1 MSDPTDRVGLQNLF
15 ESLCFNTKRYMV
27 QPVDEKELYSIKKE
41 VNAYL
46 DKFVEAVGD
55 QSDAIA
61 FVEQHKNNIQ
71 KENKTNKEK

>member
-1 MSDPTDRVGLQNLF
+1 
-15 ESLCFNTKRYMV
+15 MV